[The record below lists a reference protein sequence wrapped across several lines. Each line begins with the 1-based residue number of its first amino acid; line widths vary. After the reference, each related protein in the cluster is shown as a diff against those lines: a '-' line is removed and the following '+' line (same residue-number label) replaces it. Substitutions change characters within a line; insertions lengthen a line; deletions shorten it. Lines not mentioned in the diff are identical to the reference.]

1 MGIKKANVS
10 ATNGGQSVP
19 INFMD
24 LMAKLQTCQ
33 NKLFIVILGFFICF
47 FFKYN
52 ILWKETCKNIQ
63 KHVKKH
69 TKNIVL
75 L

>member
-47 FFKYN
+47 FLN
-52 ILWKETCKNIQ
+52 IIFYGK
-63 KHVKKH
+63 KHVK
-69 TKNIVL
+69 TYKNM
-75 L
+75 